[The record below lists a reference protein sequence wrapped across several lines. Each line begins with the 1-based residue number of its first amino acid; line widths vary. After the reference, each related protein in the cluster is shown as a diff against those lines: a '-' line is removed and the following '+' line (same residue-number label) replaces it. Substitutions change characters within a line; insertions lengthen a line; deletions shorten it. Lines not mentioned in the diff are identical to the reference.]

1 MGTSYPIIVD
11 DVTELLS
18 KPPLRYGHLAID
30 ATGVGRPVVDMFVKA
45 GLAVDLVPVVITAGR
60 KQSYQDGYYH
70 VAKAILVSNLL
81 KQLQERRLR
90 FAQAMPETA
99 VLIRELQSY
108 RVKVTAAAHEVFN
121 ARNGCAR

>member
-1 MGTSYPIIVD
+1 MAVLELTGRPAPETPPHTNTSGSSVAAVLRRWPVGTSYPIIVD

-60 KQSYQDGYYH
+60 QAELS
-70 VAKAILVSNLL
+70 
-81 KQLQERRLR
+81 RRLLPCGQGHPR
-90 FAQAMPETA
+90 LKFA
-99 VLIRELQSY
+99 
-108 RVKVTAAAHEVFN
+108 
-121 ARNGCAR
+121 